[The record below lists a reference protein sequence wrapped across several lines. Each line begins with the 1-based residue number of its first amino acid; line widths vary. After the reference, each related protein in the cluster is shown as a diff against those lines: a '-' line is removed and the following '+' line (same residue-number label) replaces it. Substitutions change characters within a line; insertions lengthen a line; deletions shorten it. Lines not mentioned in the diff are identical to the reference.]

1 MLSLSKHL
9 YRFVAPAQVKRAR
22 YFAKLSMTGFFVSGY
37 LERFGRAVAGQQ
49 QQPAAQSQHRP
60 QRRSVLPKSAGQ

>member
-22 YFAKLSMTGFFVSGY
+22 CFAKLSMTGFFVSGY